1 MIEFLKNAGVAAL
14 VFLVIWPLV
23 ELTYDA
29 IDTDLTNR
37 STSAEKAQAWAA
49 QNGRGGK

>member
-1 MIEFLKNAGVAAL
+1 VTEFLKNAGVAAL
-14 VFLVIWPLV
+14 VFLTIWSLV

-37 STSAEKAQAWAA
+37 STAAEKAQAWAA